1 MYPRISEDDNL
12 LRQDRFIEQLQ
23 AGVRFA
29 FQPIVTI
36 QTGAVH
42 GYEALLRNHEA
53 VGASSIPELFDMAHA
68 LGVLHRADIVLRER
82 AIADFSTLPAA
93 DRAMLFFN
101 LDGRIFESP
110 DYHPRRTIA
119 LLAHHGV
126 SPHALC
132 LELSERYDNASAK
145 HLSETLRLCR
155 EHEYKLAID
164 DFGRGFSEM
173 KMLYDHQPD
182 FVKIDRYF
190 ISDIAH
196 DSKKRLM
203 VSTIVDL
210 AHVLGTRVVAEGIET
225 EAEFLACKTVGCDLA
240 QGFFVARPTMALADL
255 RADYPIVEEV
265 NRRDRRRK
273 ANDATLVRDQLD
285 IFHALHVDD
294 SIDTMLDAFRT
305 HKDQTIFP
313 LLDPHGR
320 PTGVIREYD
329 LKELTYQ
336 KYGRDLLH
344 NKAYARRLSHFA
356 HRCPIADIKSPIEK
370 ILQIYALSETT
381 DGILVTQDGNYLGF
395 LTADRLVRLMNQ
407 KNLAA
412 ARDQNPLS
420 NLPGNNSVSDYI
432 AETLEREEGDCA
444 LLYFDFNDF
453 KPFND
458 TYGFRQGD
466 RAITL
471 FADLLRKH
479 FPDSDAFVGHVGGD
493 DFFVGVPDR
502 AREEIADRIRALLE
516 AFRSDVESF
525 YSLEHRE
532 SGGIVALDRTGRR
545 QRFGLLKACCAVA
558 LLRDG
563 APRPSQDNLTKRFAA
578 LKKRAKRD
586 PSGVVCEEVS
596 NGGD

>member
-1 MYPRISEDDNL
+1 MYALPTTDEQED
-12 LRQDRFIEQLQ
+12 FIQRLET
-23 AGVRFA
+23 GVRFA

-36 QTGAVH
+36 QTGHVF
-42 GYEALLRNHEA
+42 GYEALLRRHES
-53 VGASSIPELFDMAHA
+53 VGAKSIADLFDRAHA
-68 LGVLHRADIVLRER
+68 LGILHRADIVLRER
-82 AIADFSTLPAA
+82 AISDFARLPGAG
-93 DRAMLFFN
+93 RALLFYN
-101 LDGRIFESP
+101 LDGRIFESE

-126 SPHALC
+126 SAHALC

-145 HLSETLRLCR
+145 HLWDTLSLCR

-190 ISDIAH
+190 INDIAR

-203 VSTIVDL
+203 VATIVDL

-225 EAEFLACKTVGCDLA
+225 EEEFLACKAVGCDLA
-240 QGFFVARPTMALADL
+240 QGYFIARPTLEHETL
-255 RADYPIVEEV
+255 RVDYPTVAEI
-265 NRRDRRRK
+265 NRRDRRRQ
-273 ANDATLVRDQLD
+273 ADDATLVRDQLD
-285 IFHALHVDD
+285 DFHALHAND
-294 SIDTMLDAFRT
+294 SIDAMLEAFRA
-305 HKDQTIFP
+305 HKEQSIFP
-313 LLDPHGR
+313 LLDGMGR
-320 PTGVIREYD
+320 PMGVIREYD
-329 LKELTYQ
+329 LKDLTYR

-344 NKAYARRLSHFA
+344 NKAYAKRLTHFA
-356 HRCPIADIKSPIEK
+356 QRCPIADIASPIEK
-370 ILQIYALSETT
+370 ILEMYALSETT
-381 DGILVTQDGNYLGF
+381 DGILLTENGNYLGY
-395 LTADRLVRLMNQ
+395 LSADRLVRLMNQ

-420 NLPGNNSVSDYI
+420 NLPGNNSVAAYI
-432 AETLEREEGDCA
+432 ADALETTDGARA

-466 RAITL
+466 RAVTL

-479 FPDSDAFVGHVGGD
+479 FPDSQVFVGHVGGD
-493 DFFVGVPDR
+493 DFFVGVPDQPRAAIEDR
-502 AREEIADRIRALLE
+502 ARTLLD

-525 YSLEHRE
+525 YTPEHRAAR
-532 SGGIVALDRTGRR
+532 GITALDRTGRR
-545 QRFGLLKACCAVA
+545 QRFGLLSACCAIA
-558 LLRDG
+558 LLPDG
-563 APRPSQDNLTKRFAA
+563 APRPSQDTLTERFAA

-586 PSGVVCEEVS
+586 RSGLVGENVTAR
-596 NGGD
+596 